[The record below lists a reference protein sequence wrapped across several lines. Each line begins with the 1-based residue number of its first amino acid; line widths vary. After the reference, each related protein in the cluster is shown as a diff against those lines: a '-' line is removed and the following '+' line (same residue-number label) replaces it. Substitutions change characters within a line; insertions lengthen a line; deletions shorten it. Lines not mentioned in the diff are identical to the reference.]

1 MKIVI
6 ATRNKGKLNEYKELL
21 GDGFELLSLS
31 DVGFTSD
38 VDETGTSFEE
48 NSYIKAKSVFDFC
61 LIPTLADDSG
71 LMVDALSG
79 APGVYSA
86 RYAGVHGDDKRNYTF
101 LLKNLE
107 NEPLRTARFKTA
119 ITFVTKDKTYLATG
133 ETEGE
138 ILFAPEGTNGFGYD
152 PIFYSYDLKKSF
164 GSASDEEKNKVSH
177 RAKAVKNLL
186 SQFTT

>member
-38 VDETGTSFEE
+38 VDETGLTFEE
-48 NSYIKAKSVFDFC
+48 NSYLKAKSVFDFC

-86 RYAGVHGDDKRNYTF
+86 RYAGVHGDDERNYTF

-164 GSASDEEKNKVSH
+164 ASASDEEKNKVSH

-186 SQFTT
+186 SQLKT

>member
-1 MKIVI
+1 
-6 ATRNKGKLNEYKELL
+6 
-21 GDGFELLSLS
+21 
-31 DVGFTSD
+31 
-38 VDETGTSFEE
+38 
-48 NSYIKAKSVFDFC
+48 
-61 LIPTLADDSG
+61 
-71 LMVDALSG
+71 MVDALSG

-86 RYAGVHGDDKRNYTF
+86 RYAGVHGDDKKNYTF

-164 GSASDEEKNKVSH
+164 ASASDEEKNKVSH

-186 SQFTT
+186 SQLKT